1 MKSFIKYIFYTLV
14 LFTAA
19 YLTYLAIISGEAR
32 IRTLVFVYSENPIMY
47 VVAIIIM
54 LVIIVF
60 GFYVFGSEVFDS
72 IDKKVKAFGGNYNI
86 NTFKA
91 IFRNFKKNR

>member
-1 MKSFIKYIFYTLV
+1 MKSLIKYVFYTVV
-14 LFTAA
+14 LITLL
-19 YLTYLAIISGEAR
+19 YLNYVAIVSGEVR

-54 LVIIVF
+54 LVITAF
-60 GFYVFGSEVFDS
+60 SAYVFGSEVFDS
-72 IDKKVKAFGGNYNI
+72 IDKRVKAFGGNYNI

-91 IFRNFKKNR
+91 IFRNFIKSR